1 MLRKLSIPVVRVCVC
16 VAFVLQLR
24 HRHKQQVPVQRENFC
39 CHRAKVNSVICLL
52 YAATLPS
59 YDCIYICVCVCLC
72 VYRGIGNAW
81 TNFGVAAP
89 RL

>member
-1 MLRKLSIPVVRVCVC
+1 MLRKLSIPVVRACMC
-16 VAFVLQLR
+16 VAFVLQLG
-24 HRHKQQVPVQRENFC
+24 HRQQVPIQRENFC

-59 YDCIYICVCVCLC
+59 YDCIYICMCMCVN
-72 VYRGIGNAW
+72 RGIGNAW
-81 TNFGVAAP
+81 ANFGVAAP